1 MVTQWLSYMS
11 QFALGNLHNLLVEE
25 NILSLS
31 NNGWRLD
38 DYLPSTGMRYRRTC
52 KKIDIRAEKR
62 RKYGNDFFHVSVPLL
77 PWSEPPSFLAR
88 AIGLLV
94 SILSTLQCMLNTAV
108 SIHCFAQN
116 AARGPNFDF
125 TQSEN
130 ESPSMDYK
138 DLSDLAHLLPQFLLL
153 ASLALPEPHQLFA
166 FPWFHHACSILG
178 PLPWLFPLLEHS
190 SSVFHMARSCSSLSL
205 LLKDNLPI
213 NPNLTILIN
222 QWLSW
227 LPLPSTLHSPL
238 PVNFFLFPQDMC
250 HLPIYFKK
258 LYWLLSICFPWTH
271 ENSSHCFVYWG
282 IQNA

>member
-11 QFALGNLHNLLVEE
+11 QFALDNLHNLLVEE

-38 DYLPSTGMRYRRTC
+38 DYLSSTEMRYRRTC

-62 RKYGNDFFHVSVPLL
+62 RKHGNDFFHVSAPLL
-77 PWSEPPSFLAR
+77 PWSEPPLFLAR
-88 AIGLLV
+88 TIGLLV
-94 SILSTLQCMLNTAV
+94 SILATLQCMLNTAV
-108 SIHCFAQN
+108 SIHYFAQN

-138 DLSDLAHLLPQFLLL
+138 DLSDLAHLLPQFLFL
-153 ASLALPEPHQLFA
+153 ASLALPEPHKLLA
-166 FPWFHHACSILG
+166 FPWLHHACSVLG
-178 PLPWLFPLLEHS
+178 SLPWLFPLLEHS
-190 SSVFHMARSCSSLSL
+190 SSGFHMPRSCSSLSL
-205 LLKDNLPI
+205 LLKNNLPI

-227 LPLPSTLHSPL
+227 HPLPSTLHSPL
-238 PVNFFLFPQDMC
+238 PVNVFYSPMTCVIFL
-250 HLPIYFKK
+250 Y
-258 LYWLLSICFPWTH
+258 T
-271 ENSSHCFVYWG
+271 
-282 IQNA
+282 